1 MILDGKAVAAEMRL
15 NLKERVARQARNGA
29 RNPNLS
35 IIQVGDNPASNTY
48 IKHKQNDC
56 TEIGIDCTL
65 FRIPGSATYI
75 ADRVIDLIHELNST
89 KTVDGI
95 IVQLPIEGLN
105 SEYYQTKIVGSIAPG
120 KDVDGLRP
128 DVFAALTNPFYTT
141 TSFYPCTP
149 HGIIMLLDHYK
160 IPLEDAGVTIV
171 GRSKLVGLPLSLMM
185 TNRDAN
191 VTLLHSKTNED
202 VIWQEMRQS
211 YIVVS
216 AVGKPHIWE
225 ASDFLNVNERQVV
238 IDVGT
243 TMVDG
248 KLRGDFCWN
257 YLKDFGKMENFDYTP
272 VPGGVGP
279 MTRVALMDHIVT
291 AYEYHLKEK
300 GQYQHEK

>member
-15 NLKERVARQARNGA
+15 DLKERVANQVSKGA
-29 RNPNLS
+29 RRPNLS
-35 IIQVGDNPASNTY
+35 IIQVGNNPASNTY

-56 TEIGIDCTL
+56 AEIGIDCTL
-65 FRIPGSATYI
+65 FRIPEGTTYI
-75 ADRVIDLIHELNST
+75 VNRVADLIHELNSIE
-89 KTVDGI
+89 TVDGI

-105 SEYYQTKIVGSIAPG
+105 DEYYQTRLLSSIAPD

-128 DVFAALTNPFYTT
+128 DVFAALTNQFYTAT
-141 TSFYPCTP
+141 PFYPCTP

-191 VTLLHSKTNED
+191 VTLLHSKTSED

-243 TMVDG
+243 TVVAG
-248 KLRGDFCWN
+248 KLRGDFCWD
-257 YLKDFGKMENFDYTP
+257 YLDHFGGMENFDYTP

-279 MTRVALMDHIVT
+279 MTRVALMDHTVT
-291 AYEYHLKEK
+291 AYEYHLAEK
-300 GQYQHEK
+300 GQYHREK